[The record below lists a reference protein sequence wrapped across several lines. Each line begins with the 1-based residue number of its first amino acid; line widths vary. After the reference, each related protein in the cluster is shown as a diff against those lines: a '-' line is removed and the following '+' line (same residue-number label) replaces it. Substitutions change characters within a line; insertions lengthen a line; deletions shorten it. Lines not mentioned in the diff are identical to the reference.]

1 MRIGY
6 ARISTTEQNLDR
18 QTQALEA
25 AGCEEVRTETASG
38 KTFDRPVLQQLLRD
52 LQPGDVLVVHELD
65 RLGRSMLQMLQCVE
79 DLLTREIG
87 LVTLDGRL
95 NTETTDPMIVK
106 LIVGILG
113 YAAEVERNTILKRT
127 REGRELARA
136 NGVRF
141 GRKRTWTPALASTV
155 NLMHSQGM
163 GMGTIAKALNISTSK
178 VQRILRTLKAEQL
191 IKEQNNV

>member
-1 MRIGY
+1 MRVGY

-191 IKEQNNV
+191 IKEQANG

>member
-1 MRIGY
+1 MRVGY
-6 ARISTTEQNLDR
+6 ARISTTEQSLER
-18 QTQALEA
+18 QTQPLVA
-25 AGCEEVRTETASG
+25 AGCEKVYTETPSAKS
-38 KTFDRPVLQQLLRD
+38 FDRPVLQQLLTD

-79 DLLTREIG
+79 NLLTRDIG
-87 LVTLDGRL
+87 LITLDGRL
-95 NTETTDPMIVK
+95 NTEATDPMIVK

-155 NLMHSQGM
+155 QLMHNNGL
-163 GMGTIAKALNISTSK
+163 GYGTIAKALNISTSK
-178 VQRILRTLKAEQL
+178 VQRIMRTLKADTLIQEQ
-191 IKEQNNV
+191 ES